1 MTLLNY
7 LGHLPLIPR
16 FLYWIIVHMSFAIPM
31 KRINETATLT
41 AFFHPV
47 ASYSTHILI
56 VPKRAVAGL
65 EEADK
70 LPSAFWVDLVRTVQ
84 ALVAEFDLEQIGYR
98 LIVNG
103 GKYQEFPYL
112 HFHLVSGKEE

>member
-1 MTLLNY
+1 MRLINY
-7 LGHLPLIPR
+7 LVRLPLIPR
-16 FLYWIIVHMSFAIPM
+16 FLYWIIVHMSFAIQM

-41 AFFHPV
+41 AFFHP
-47 ASYSTHILI
+47 APSYPTHILI
-56 VPKRAVAGL
+56 IPKQPIAGL
-65 EEADK
+65 EEAGK
-70 LPSAFWVDLVRTVQ
+70 LPSAFWADLVRTVQ
-84 ALVAEFDLEQIGYR
+84 ALVVEFNLKQIGYR